1 LQDEFSNYRKKT
13 EAYVLGYG
21 SWFASRL
28 GTRLRY
34 CQQYVKGLFHA
45 CRSNIERMEERLP
58 DTSYD
63 GLHHFMSEAD
73 WDGHGVMGEVAR
85 HVQASLS
92 ALPGEQ
98 GLLLDECGWAKAG
111 SQSVGVGRQYI
122 GALGKTENGQVGV
135 FAGLVRGPSAG
146 LVGARLYLPQAW
158 CSDAA
163 RCQQARIP
171 LAERG
176 YRSKP
181 ELAAHLVE
189 DLLGS
194 GAVTADWVGGDALYG
209 GSPKLRQALQALGQA
224 YVLDIQ
230 PPLHVYA
237 ADPTPAAGPVWSGR
251 GRRPKQLQ
259 AVGVAASL
267 QAVIAAAG
275 VAAAGGAA
283 AEGEAAEGAAAEGE
297 AASWPVYVHRQ
308 GTKGPLRRRAL
319 LVDVWLWSSDQQTAQ
334 PLQALVSSELDGSEI
349 KYSLCYRP
357 PGAPALSVLTAL
369 QRQMQRY
376 WIERLFQEAKQQ
388 LGLHQYQTRSWTA
401 WYHHMALSLMA
412 MHFMLK
418 TQLESAEEVPYLS
431 FAAIKLML
439 AQKLRNKL
447 DHDDALMRA
456 IYKRAS
462 YLKPIQSRK
471 QAPT

>member
-1 LQDEFSNYRKKT
+1 MGK
-13 EAYVLGYG
+13 
-21 SWFASRL
+21 RL
-28 GTRLRY
+28 GY

-63 GLHHFMSEAD
+63 GLHHFISEAC
-73 WDGHGVMGEVAR
+73 WDGQGVMGQVAR
-85 HVQASLS
+85 EVQASLS
-92 ALPGEQ
+92 ALSGEQ

-135 FAGLVRGPSAG
+135 FAGLVRGAHAG
-146 LVGARLYLPQAW
+146 LVGAHLYLPQAW

-171 LAERG
+171 AADRA

-181 ELAAHLVE
+181 ELATQLVGE
-189 DLLGS
+189 LLGS

-209 GSPKLRQALQALGQA
+209 GSPGLRQALQALGQA

-230 PPLHVYA
+230 PTLHVYA
-237 ADPTPAAGPVWSGR
+237 TDPTPAAGPTWSGR
-251 GRRPKQLQ
+251 GRRPKRWQP
-259 AVGVAASL
+259 VGVAAAL
-267 QAVIAAAG
+267 QAVVAAAAG
-275 VAAAGGAA
+275 TDPWTVH
-283 AEGEAAEGAAAEGE
+283 
-297 AASWPVYVHRQ
+297 VHRP

-319 LVDVWLWSSDQQTAQ
+319 LVDVWLWSAEHQTAQ
-334 PLQALVSSELDGSEI
+334 PLQVLASSELDGSEI
-349 KYSLCYRP
+349 KYSLCYSP
-357 PGAPALSVLTAL
+357 PNAPALSVRTAL

-388 LGLHQYQTRSWTA
+388 LGFHQYQTRSWTA

-418 TQLESAEEVPYLS
+418 TQLEGDETMPYLS
-431 FAAIKLML
+431 FASIKLLL

-456 IYKRAS
+456 ISKRSS
-462 YLKPIQSRK
+462 YLKSTQPQKSG
-471 QAPT
+471 AT

>member
-1 LQDEFSNYRKKT
+1 
-13 EAYVLGYG
+13 
-21 SWFASRL
+21 
-28 GTRLRY
+28 
-34 CQQYVKGLFHA
+34 
-45 CRSNIERMEERLP
+45 MEERLP

-63 GLHHFMSEAD
+63 GLHHFISEAD

-85 HVQASLS
+85 QVQMSLS

-111 SQSVGVGRQYI
+111 SKSVGVGRQYI

-135 FAGLVRGPSAG
+135 FAGLVRGPHAG

-158 CSDAA
+158 CGDAA

-171 LAERG
+171 LADRA

-181 ELAAHLVE
+181 ELAASLVE
-189 DLLGS
+189 ELLGS

-209 GSPKLRQALQALGQA
+209 GSPKLRQALQTLGQA
-224 YVLDIQ
+224 YVLDVQ
-230 PPLHVYA
+230 PTLHVYT

-251 GRRPKQLQ
+251 GRRPKKRQP
-259 AVGVAASL
+259 VGVAASL
-267 QAVIAAAG
+267 AAVL
-275 VAAAGGAA
+275 AAAGGAA
-283 AEGEAAEGAAAEGE
+283 T
-297 AASWPVYVHRQ
+297 SWPVYVHRP

-319 LVDVWLWSSDQQTAQ
+319 LVEVWLWSADEQTAQ
-334 PLQALVSSELDGSEI
+334 PLQALISSELDGSEI
-349 KYSLCYRP
+349 KYSLCYVP
-357 PGAPALSVLTAL
+357 PGTPALSVLTAL
-369 QRQMQRY
+369 RRQMQRY

-388 LGLHQYQTRSWTA
+388 LGIQQYQTRNWTA

-418 TQLESAEEVPYLS
+418 TQLEGGEEAPYLS
-431 FAAIKLML
+431 FASIKLVL

-447 DHDDALMRA
+447 EQDDALMRA
-456 IYKRAS
+456 IWKRAR
-462 YLKPIQSRK
+462 YLKPSRPANMPPPDLPK
-471 QAPT
+471 